1 MQTEYNNSS
10 YYIMSSFFMVYQPL
24 QIYSDMSHTE
34 GKNLQTTKT
43 EELASHIAAVSGF
56 KRRVI

>member
-1 MQTEYNNSS
+1 
-10 YYIMSSFFMVYQPL
+10 MSIQGLSTHLY
-24 QIYSDMSHTE
+24 IYSVVSHTE

-56 KRRVI
+56 KRGVI

>member
-1 MQTEYNNSS
+1 
-10 YYIMSSFFMVYQPL
+10 MVYQPL